1 MSKRSHTQRQR
12 PRGRQT
18 DIHSLHKCSEANS
31 SKQRK
36 WHTRQHASIGMQ
48 TNTLQQKQTNRQAK
62 TAHADTYRK
71 TRTDG
76 PRHRPTTL
84 QADH

>member
-12 PRGRQT
+12 PRGS
-18 DIHSLHKCSEANS
+18 IHSLHKCSEANS